1 MIYKLLFAGS
11 ILQKHDRMGHRDK
24 WDTTKSQ
31 HLILFTCRQVY
42 QEACQLFYQST
53 IWHFHK
59 PCQFFYHPANWNFHK
74 RLDGAINFWEQ
85 RRGKQQMSWIK
96 HVRLEDNEYFDC
108 ITEFLELELPSLE
121 TLIVSVNAAGSQLN
135 NLHKKIFKT
144 YRKEHYEEM
153 SDKELLDRLRRM
165 VNHALK
171 LSAGA
176 YESLLRRE
184 GLKFVFEITTRFLS
198 EPRYGYG
205 NGVRSGPEVVSF
217 DKKTFPGAFARKVR
231 GSDSIL
237 VHQLRACEA
246 DHCTNYATSQSRRAR
261 YARLNMRGPNAHRVN
276 KVGNI
281 MWKEIALRHGVVW
294 DE

>member
-11 ILQKHDRMGHRDK
+11 ILQKHGRRNK

-59 PCQFFYHPANWNFHK
+59 PCQFFYDPAHWNFYE
-74 RLDGAINFWEQ
+74 RLDGGIAAADNFWDQ
-85 RRGKQQMSWIK
+85 RRGKRQMSWIK

-121 TLIVSVNAAGSQLN
+121 TLIVSVNAVDDRLN
-135 NLHKKIFKT
+135 NLHGRIFKT
-144 YRKEHYEEM
+144 YRKEDYEQT
-153 SDKELLDRLRRM
+153 SDKELLDRFRRM
-165 VNHALK
+165 VNHDLK

-176 YESLLRRE
+176 YESLLKRE
-184 GLKFVFEITTRFLS
+184 GLTFVFEITTRFLS
-198 EPRYGYG
+198 ESRYGYS

-217 DKKTFPGAFARKVR
+217 DTKAFIGAFARKVR

-246 DHCTNYATSQSRRAR
+246 DHRTNYATSQSRRAR
-261 YARLNMRGPNAHRVN
+261 CARLNLRRPNAHRVN
-276 KVGNI
+276 KIGNR
-281 MWKEIALRHGVVW
+281 MGEEIALRQGG
-294 DE
+294 